1 MERIQVEVGPKG
13 RIVIPAPLRAS
24 LGIVEG
30 ARLLAFEQDG
40 SVVLETREAVMQRLW
55 GRFAEVETSLAD
67 ELVAERRAEA
77 GRDVPG
83 P

>member
-1 MERIQVEVGPKG
+1 MELLPVEVGPKG

-24 LGIVEG
+24 LGLGEG

-40 SVVLETREAVMQRLW
+40 TVVLATREAIMQRLW
-55 GRFAEVETSLAD
+55 DRFAGIDTSLAD

-77 GRDVPG
+77 TRDASAS
-83 P
+83 